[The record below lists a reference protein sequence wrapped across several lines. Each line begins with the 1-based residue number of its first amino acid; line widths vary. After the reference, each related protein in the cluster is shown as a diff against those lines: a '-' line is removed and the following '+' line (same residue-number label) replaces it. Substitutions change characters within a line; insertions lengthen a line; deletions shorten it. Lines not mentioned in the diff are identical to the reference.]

1 MWTPLRPAWN
11 HPRTVT
17 GSSSD
22 DDATSPSSQSLP
34 RNPETYL
41 GVERAQ
47 YFSNPAGEYT
57 AGDHDFAKVDPA
69 ELHYSLEGRW
79 VLDRQSIRAGGDGK
93 SSVLRLNY
101 RAARVQLVV
110 FGRGEVQVTFGDGST
125 KAFPVRSDGTIDL
138 FKEDTQQL
146 GELALRVTGDVE
158 LYSFTFG

>member
-1 MWTPLRPAWN
+1 M
-11 HPRTVT
+11 T

-69 ELHYSLEGRW
+69 ELHYSLEGLW
-79 VLDRQSIRAGGDGK
+79 VLDRQSTRTGGDGK

-110 FGRGEVQVTFGDGST
+110 SGRGEVQVTFGDGST